1 MSIDPRGWHAD
12 HDDLERLLDGRAG
25 QVLAAS
31 LESHLMACD
40 ACSDEMNRLAFAD
53 ATLDEVWQSVR
64 RQLEDPAPSLVER
77 ALAALARSPE
87 TGRLLTAVPAMRA
100 GWLAGVVIAVTF
112 AGLAAVFAEQ
122 LGLAVFLLCAP
133 MAPVAGVAAA
143 FGGEADPSSEIVSTT
158 PYSSG
163 RLLTVRTLAV
173 LVTSVPVTLLVGL
186 ALPGPTWLAVAW
198 LGPALAGVS
207 ATLAAAPV
215 LGFPVAGATVC
226 SLWSLAV
233 GAAMAAR
240 EPLALVGPAAQAA
253 SLVLVAGCACVL
265 AWRSQVFDLPR
276 RLS

>member
-1 MSIDPRGWHAD
+1 VSIDPRGWHAD

-31 LESHLMACD
+31 LEIHLMACD
-40 ACSDEMNRLAFAD
+40 VCSDALNQLASTD
-53 ATLDEVWQSVR
+53 PTLDEVWMSVR
-64 RQLEDPAPSLVER
+64 RQVEDPAPSLLER
-77 ALAALARSPE
+77 SLAVLARSPE

-100 GWLAGVVIAVTF
+100 GWLFGVTVAVTF

-122 LGLAVFLLCAP
+122 LGLAVFLLLAP

-186 ALPGPTWLAVAW
+186 ALPGPLWLAVAW
-198 LGPALAGVS
+198 LGPAIAGVTV
-207 ATLAAAPV
+207 TLASAPT

-226 SLWSLAV
+226 SVWSLAV
-233 GAAMAAR
+233 GAALSAK

-253 SLVLVAGCACVL
+253 SLALAAACACIL